1 MKSLPTPAPVAP
13 RQLSMPFESGT
24 LRGMSRAERSTVLAR
39 MARLLLEAAGVA
51 VEEGRDDER

>member
-1 MKSLPTPAPVAP
+1 MRSLPTQAPAAP
-13 RQLSMPFESGT
+13 RQLSMPFEPGT
-24 LRGMSRAERSTVLAR
+24 LRGMSRGERSTILAR